1 MLNLDQVRL
10 LENKVERAVQMIKSL
25 HTEKDA
31 LKKEIEARDRR
42 ISELEKL
49 IIVFKDDQSKIE
61 EGIINALNQ
70 LSAFEDASYT
80 KKHEMRPSASELE
93 TAAPVSAGSKPEPFS
108 TPSPKTSSQ
117 QAPAADP
124 VSEEPV
130 SDNLQK
136 DLDDVLGQSSDASKQ
151 MDIF

>member
-10 LENKVERAVQMIKSL
+10 LENKVERAVQMIKNL

-70 LSAFEDASYT
+70 LSAFEDAS
-80 KKHEMRPSASELE
+80 
-93 TAAPVSAGSKPEPFS
+93 
-108 TPSPKTSSQ
+108 
-117 QAPAADP
+117 
-124 VSEEPV
+124 
-130 SDNLQK
+130 
-136 DLDDVLGQSSDASKQ
+136 
-151 MDIF
+151 

>member
-1 MLNLDQVRL
+1 MLNIDQVRL

-61 EGIINALNQ
+61 EGIISALNQ

-80 KKHEMRPSASELE
+80 KK
-93 TAAPVSAGSKPEPFS
+93 T
-108 TPSPKTSSQ
+108 
-117 QAPAADP
+117 
-124 VSEEPV
+124 
-130 SDNLQK
+130 
-136 DLDDVLGQSSDASKQ
+136 
-151 MDIF
+151 